1 MRWRCLT
8 RASFFDGRVAVTSV
22 KCSSCNAVS
31 HLEISNAVGDHG
43 KNAVMHLS
51 EMHVLILQSVSVNYC
66 YICDPRHH
74 GM

>member
-1 MRWRCLT
+1 M
-8 RASFFDGRVAVTSV
+8 

-51 EMHVLILQSVSVNYC
+51 EMRVLILQSVSVNYC

>member
-1 MRWRCLT
+1 
-8 RASFFDGRVAVTSV
+8 
-22 KCSSCNAVS
+22 
-31 HLEISNAVGDHG
+31 LEISNAVGDHG

-66 YICDPRHH
+66 NICDPRHH